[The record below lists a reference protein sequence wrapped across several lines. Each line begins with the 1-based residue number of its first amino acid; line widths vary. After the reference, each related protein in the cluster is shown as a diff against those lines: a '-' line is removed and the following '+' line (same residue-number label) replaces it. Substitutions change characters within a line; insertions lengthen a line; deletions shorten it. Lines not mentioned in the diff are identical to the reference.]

1 LSIYIWLKQT
11 CESSDAVL
19 SSEEQYFR
27 DAKKQNTPFPPPF
40 AEYNNKDGVDL
51 SIIVPSYNEEKRLDS
66 MVTET
71 LEYLRNREKKDPQFT
86 WEIIVVS
93 DGSKD
98 RTSEVAH
105 GWVTKYPSKNIRVLR
120 LVINRGKGGA
130 VKRGMMV
137 GRGRYLLMVDADGAT
152 KFSDLDK
159 VEQVMKKI
167 EKGGLGVCV
176 GSRAHLQG
184 EAEAKRAFFRNLL
197 MWGFHLAV
205 TWIGGV
211 RAIRDTQCGFKLFTR
226 NSARTLFAN
235 LHLSRWAFD
244 VELLW
249 LAQQL
254 GIPIAEVDVNWM
266 EIAGSRLEEEDMR
279 LVSIKMLKD
288 LVRVRFSYLFGL
300 WKVPK
305 KENVLRKIR

>member
-1 LSIYIWLKQT
+1 V
-11 CESSDAVL
+11 SSDAIL
-19 SSEEQYFR
+19 SSEEQYFQ
-27 DAKKQNTPFPPPF
+27 DSKNKDILFPLPF
-40 AEYNNKDGVDL
+40 AEYNKKDGVYL
-51 SIIVPSYNEEKRLDS
+51 SIIVPAYNEEKRLDS
-66 MVTET
+66 MLTET
-71 LEYLRNREKKDPQFT
+71 LEYLRIREKKDSRFT
-86 WEIIVVS
+86 WEIIIVS

-98 RTSEVAH
+98 KTCEVAH
-105 GWVTKYPSKNIRVLR
+105 GWVKKYHSKNIRVLK

-137 GRGRYLLMVDADGAT
+137 GRGQYLLMVDADGAT

-159 VEQVMKKI
+159 VEEDLLKI
-167 EKGGLGVCV
+167 EKGGLGVTV

-184 EAEAKRAFFRNLL
+184 EAEAKRTFFRNLL
-197 MWGFHLAV
+197 MWGFHFV
-205 TWIGGV
+205 VSWIGGV
-211 RAIRDTQCGFKLFTR
+211 RIIRDTQCGFKLFTR
-226 NSARTLFAN
+226 NSARVLFGN

-254 GIPIAEVDVNWM
+254 GMPITEVAVNWK
-266 EIAGSRLEEEDMR
+266 EIAGSHLEEEDTR
-279 LVSIKMLKD
+279 LVSIRMFMD